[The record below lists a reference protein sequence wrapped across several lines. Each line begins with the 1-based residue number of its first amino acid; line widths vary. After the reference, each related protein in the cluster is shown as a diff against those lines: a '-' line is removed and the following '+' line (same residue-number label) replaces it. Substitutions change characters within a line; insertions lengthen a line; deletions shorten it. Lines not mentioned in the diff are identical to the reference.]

1 MTAISLSLAII
12 IATSLAACAGTP
24 PRKLPSNEIDTQKV
38 VTVNQWAE
46 KRGAKLIWVHYP
58 TVDRAALTD

>member
-1 MTAISLSLAII
+1 MTAVRLSLAII
-12 IATSLAACAGTP
+12 VAASLTACAGTP
-24 PRKLPSNEIDTQKV
+24 RKLPGNEIDTQKV

-58 TVDRAALTD
+58 TVERAALTD

>member
-1 MTAISLSLAII
+1 MTAIRLSFAII
-12 IATSLAACAGTP
+12 VAASLVACASAP
-24 PRKLPSNEIDTQKV
+24 PRKLPGNEIDTQKV

-58 TVDRAALTD
+58 TVERTALTD